1 MKKKG
6 NEKIGKE
13 REKSIAERF
22 AEELVEE
29 IKEDF
34 KERQQARRP
43 YELSWQLNMNFLAG
57 NQYCSVAGDSLVED
71 EKTFEWQEKQV
82 FNHIAPVY
90 ETVSYT
96 HLRAHET

>member
-43 YELSWQLNMNFLAG
+43 YELSWQLNMNFLREI
-57 NQYCSVAGDSLVED
+57 N
-71 EKTFEWQEKQV
+71 T
-82 FNHIAPVY
+82 AP
-90 ETVSYT
+90 
-96 HLRAHET
+96 LRATALSRTKRPLNGRKNRCSIILRPYTKRGLPSCRGCVPK

>member
-1 MKKKG
+1 M
-6 NEKIGKE
+6 
-13 REKSIAERF
+13 
-22 AEELVEE
+22 EE

-71 EKTFEWQEKQV
+71 EKTFEWQE
-82 FNHIAPVY
+82 NRCSIILRP
-90 ETVSYT
+90 YT
-96 HLRAHET
+96 KRGLPSCRGCVPK